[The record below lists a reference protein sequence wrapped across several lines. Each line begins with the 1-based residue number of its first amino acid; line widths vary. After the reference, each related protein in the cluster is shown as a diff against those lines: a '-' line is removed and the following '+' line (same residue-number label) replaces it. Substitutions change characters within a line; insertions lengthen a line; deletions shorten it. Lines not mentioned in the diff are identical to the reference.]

1 VFLSTLLEPYDN
13 VCCFIQNCARILL
26 DKDHIKRE
34 KYFEKM
40 INPKLD
46 GLQKMAVFD
55 DIMKNFKSAKKEC
68 PRCGY
73 INGMFH
79 ALF

>member
-1 VFLSTLLEPYDN
+1 M
-13 VCCFIQNCARILL
+13 R
-26 DKDHIKRE
+26 
-34 KYFEKM
+34 
-40 INPKLD
+40 NPKLD
-46 GLQKMAVFD
+46 GLQKMNMLES
-55 DIMKNFKSAKKEC
+55 IMKKFKSAKQIEC